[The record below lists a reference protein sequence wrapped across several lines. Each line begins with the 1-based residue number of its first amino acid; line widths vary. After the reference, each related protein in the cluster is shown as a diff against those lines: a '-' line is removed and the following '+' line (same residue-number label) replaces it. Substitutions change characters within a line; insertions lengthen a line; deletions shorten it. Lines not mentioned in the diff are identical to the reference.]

1 MYKSIAKSDDELQR
15 KSPEGANFVCRIDRT
30 FVLAKDYWTTVIG
43 ELCATFYGIQPA
55 QITQLTGY
63 DDINFKLSKCAFLD
77 GNLCQTQLL
86 TLKFVN
92 HWEAKFFPKL
102 CEARAD
108 LAQLV
113 ANVGIKCPQ
122 RIKTFDGLLY
132 VDYPST
138 NCPNEANNVH
148 LVGTD
153 GLTTANGGIF
163 GHQMPIPPVVLREFV
178 PGTPLGD
185 WVVSTPTATRTFID
199 RVDTF
204 CEQIGTMLGTF
215 HAACDRYNFCP
226 PVLRQYAPIMAL
238 EHWHFHWRE
247 FELQKR
253 TDKLDAKMAKQCA
266 EVFEQFEQKV
276 LGRRSEFEQGVVH
289 GDFNESNIL
298 VDDEAKVCALI
309 DFGDAHCSFRILDL
323 ANAIVY
329 LYMLW
334 AELVPSAGQT
344 DLNRLANCLSRAY
357 AASLGHTLAPNDMAH
372 LALFVRARLVLS
384 LINGLRTQRLA
395 SQSGPNEMEYV
406 LKQQKMVQK
415 VLGELSNCND
425 QSMLLTCASDDD

>member
-1 MYKSIAKSDDELQR
+1 MYKSIAKNDDELQR
-15 KSPEGANFVCRIDRT
+15 KSPEGTNFVCRIDRT
-30 FVLAKDYWTTVIG
+30 FVLAKDYWTTVVS
-43 ELCATFYGIQPA
+43 ELCASFYGIQSA
-55 QITQLTGY
+55 EISELTGY
-63 DDINFKLSKCAFLD
+63 DDINFKLSKCAFLN

-92 HWEAKFFPKL
+92 HWEAKFYPEL
-102 CEARAD
+102 CEAQAD

-113 ANVGIKCPQ
+113 ANEGIKCPQ
-122 RIKTFDGLLY
+122 SIKTIDGLLY
-132 VDYPST
+132 VDYSCT
-138 NCPNEANNVH
+138 NCPKLANVH
-148 LVGTD
+148 AQPSL
-153 GLTTANGGIF
+153 NSGIF

-178 PGTPLGD
+178 PGTPLGV
-185 WVVSTPTATRTFID
+185 WVASTPTATRTFIE

-204 CEQIGTMLGTF
+204 CEQIGTMLSTF
-215 HAACDRYNFCP
+215 HAACDRHNFCP
-226 PVLRQYAPIMAL
+226 PVFRQYAPIMAL

-253 TDKLDAKMAKQCA
+253 TDKLEAKMAKQCA
-266 EVFEQFEQKV
+266 EVFEQFEHKV

-334 AELVPSAGQT
+334 AELVPSAGPA
-344 DLNRLANCLSRAY
+344 DLNRLAKCLSRAY
-357 AASLGHTLAPNDMAH
+357 SASLGHSLAPNDMAH

-395 SQSGPNEMEYV
+395 SQNGPNEMEYV

-425 QSMLLTCASDDD
+425 QTMLLACATADD